1 MLKEFAFI
9 FHFSLFLIISLSIIH
24 QDLTLYSAGT
34 LKTGGILKNI
44 LSTPGTYLLLSRCW
58 CPQ

>member
-34 LKTGGILKNI
+34 LKTGGILKN
-44 LSTPGTYLLLSRCW
+44 LHLALTC
-58 CPQ
+58 C